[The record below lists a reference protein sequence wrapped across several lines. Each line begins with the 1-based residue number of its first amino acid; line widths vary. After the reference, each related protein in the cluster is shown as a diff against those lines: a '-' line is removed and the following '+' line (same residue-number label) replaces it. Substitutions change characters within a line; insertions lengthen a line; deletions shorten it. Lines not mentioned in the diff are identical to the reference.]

1 MGTYY
6 WLVYGL
12 QLDFLYFVYI
22 HFYIDHCYYVLF
34 VVNFQSKI
42 INTLLFT
49 RKLEIT
55 LTQLI

>member
-22 HFYIDHCYYVLF
+22 HFYIDHCYSVLF
-34 VVNFQSKI
+34 IANFQSKI